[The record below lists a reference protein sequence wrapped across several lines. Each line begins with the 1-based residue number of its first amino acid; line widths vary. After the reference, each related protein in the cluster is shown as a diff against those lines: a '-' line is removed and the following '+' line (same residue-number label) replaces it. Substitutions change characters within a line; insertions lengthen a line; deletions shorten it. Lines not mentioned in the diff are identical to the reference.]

1 MEACLLSFLSL
12 ESCVLS
18 LIRCVYFYFVRLSQT
33 EENYLKAIY
42 KLSEGGNNNASTN
55 DLSGALQNR
64 AASVT
69 DMLGKL
75 SNKNLITYKKY
86 RGVTLTPKGRE
97 IALNVIRKHRL
108 WECFLVQKL
117 KFTWD
122 EIHEVAEQLE
132 HIQSERLIERLEEF
146 LGFPKSDPHGEPIP
160 TASGLLHEPEQIE
173 MNQTK
178 AGDKVKVSMVKQD
191 DAEFLESLAKQ
202 NIAVGSVLNVVAVSE
217 RDGVVLKAARRKVK
231 LGAESARHIF
241 VRRINS

>member
-1 MEACLLSFLSL
+1 M
-12 ESCVLS
+12 
-18 LIRCVYFYFVRLSQT
+18 RLSQT
-33 EENYLKAIY
+33 EENYLKAIF
-42 KLSEGGNNNASTN
+42 KLSEDGNNNASTN

-75 SNKNLITYKKY
+75 SKKNLITYKKY
-86 RGVTLTPKGRE
+86 RGVTLTTKGKE

-117 KFTWD
+117 NFTWD

-160 TASGLLHEPEQIE
+160 TASGHLQTPEQINITE
-173 MNQTK
+173 TK
-178 AGDKVKVSMVKQD
+178 AGDKVKVSMVNREDPALLQ
-191 DAEFLESLAKQ
+191 LLAKE
-202 NIAVGSVLNVVAVSE
+202 NIVIGSVLNVVESKE
-217 RDGVVLKAARRKVK
+217 QNGLVVKAARRKVT
-231 LGAESARHIF
+231 LGIETARHIF